1 MNQDWAPETRAM
13 RAGRDDNGGALAPVL
28 WASTTY
34 EIAAPSHAA
43 RIAKTPRVSKF
54 YARHGNPTVRAFEDA
69 MAELEGAE
77 ASLAFASGMGAI
89 STILLSLCP
98 TGSHI
103 VSQRQIYGGTLQ
115 WLGVVAPRL
124 GIEVTMVDGTDPGAW
139 AAAVRPGQTQVILAE
154 TPANPRLD
162 LVDLDALGAIMGPI
176 KVVDATVGTP
186 LGQQPLT
193 KGIDLVMHS
202 ATKAIGGHNDACLGV
217 VSGEKELIDWIWGYT
232 VLLGAVPSPFDAM
245 NALRGLRSLGARFRT
260 QSATA
265 HALAEALEGHPSVR
279 WVRYPG
285 LASHPQYDLA
295 KRTLRHFG
303 GLLCF
308 DLDGGREAVS
318 EFLGHLKVA
327 RVATSFGGPETIVTH
342 PATTTHAGL
351 EPEEL
356 AEAGIS
362 EGTVRVSL
370 GLEDTEDIVR
380 DLREAI
386 EASAPTQ

>member
-1 MNQDWAPETRAM
+1 
-13 RAGRDDNGGALAPVL
+13 
-28 WASTTY
+28 
-34 EIAAPSHAA
+34 
-43 RIAKTPRVSKF
+43 
-54 YARHGNPTVRAFEDA
+54 
-69 MAELEGAE
+69 
-77 ASLAFASGMGAI
+77 
-89 STILLSLCP
+89 
-98 TGSHI
+98 
-103 VSQRQIYGGTLQ
+103 
-115 WLGVVAPRL
+115 
-124 GIEVTMVDGTDPGAW
+124 MVDGTDPGAW

-162 LVDLDALGAIMGPI
+162 LVDLDALGAIMGPL

-362 EGTVRVSL
+362 EGTVRVSV

-386 EASAPTQ
+386 EASSPTQ